1 MFTSW
6 TWFFFTVFLYMED
19 ISMITVYEV
28 RDLALEGD
36 PLVVALDP
44 FTAARK
50 VKELNEA
57 QGLAGSSSRFVYCP
71 KQVEGYWICK
81 GEIFSEPVQVVK
93 RIGNPD
99 AQVQYIKY
107 QMDPSMEG
115 IDAWK
120 AFVLSSFNT
129 NNIPIPSV
137 LSDFLFDSGRSADSS
152 MLSDNLS

>member
-1 MFTSW
+1 
-6 TWFFFTVFLYMED
+6 
-19 ISMITVYEV
+19 MITVYEV
-28 RDLALEGD
+28 RDLALKGD

-57 QGLAGSSSRFVYCP
+57 HGLDDSSSRFVYCP

-137 LSDFLFDSGRSADSS
+137 LSDFLFDPRRSADSS